1 MKHLKNIIPAI
12 IILWMMVFV
21 SACRKDRDD
30 LNDTTVASDNEQSE
44 TFSNDVMNIADN
56 AAKSGSAGFRTSSQ
70 EELFEAFSQCTTI
83 THDTVANPRSL
94 VIDFGTVNC
103 LCGDGRN
110 RRGKILVTYTGKYF
124 ETGAVKTMVFDNFYR
139 NDNKIE
145 GTRTITNNGLDDKG
159 RMNWTIN
166 AQNMKITK
174 ANGNVHTCNSI
185 RTRTL
190 LAGNDT
196 KTWTDDVYEIT
207 GSANGVNAKGFNYTA
222 NIATPLHRAMSC
234 RWIDSGTIEITPEGK
249 ATRTIDF
256 GSGNCDDQA
265 NVSVKKRTRNIT
277 LN

>member
-265 NVSVKKRTRNIT
+265 TVSVKKRTRNIT